1 MILQPDLSYH
11 RSRHAYAQQP
21 VVQLPGIPFAG
32 LATTRPAPPLAPH
45 PPTSSAITAS
55 SFKLSWASP
64 QARGAPITEYLVS
77 VHYQAVTADSTSAS
91 SAGPTAAAAA
101 NGHAESN
108 GNGVMDSTDDASS
121 TSGSTAH
128 VQVST
133 AMTVQQAQM
142 LTVWAELCLLVIC
155 TSNGYIHCTLIIGAK
170 PPLHRGLPSPM
181 QDESAKDEKEAPML
195 AEFKQSHTEQA
206 VYHDQQ

>member
-1 MILQPDLSYH
+1 MRLL
-11 RSRHAYAQQP
+11 
-21 VVQLPGIPFAG
+21 GIPFAG
-32 LATTRPAPPLAPH
+32 LAITRPAPPLAPH

-155 TSNGYIHCTLIIGAK
+155 TVTAAYFATLITG
-170 PPLHRGLPSPM
+170 PNPSSSQGLPSQM
-181 QDESAKDEKEAPML
+181 KVRKMTRGAPML
-195 AEFKQSHTEQA
+195 AEFKQSHIVQA
-206 VYHDQQ
+206 VHHDQH